1 MRRTL
6 IALAVA
12 SSLSVPSP
20 YRLLEPLWNLLSAL
34 KAGCG
39 MDPSG
44 LCAPA
49 STAPQV
55 PSDIGCGAD
64 PSGRC
69 TSAQSDIG
77 CGMDPNGR
85 PKCL

>member
-1 MRRTL
+1 MRRIL

-20 YRLLEPLWNLLSAL
+20 YRLLEPLWNLLSSLGSGAPVT

-49 STAPQV
+49 SASPQTQ
-55 PSDIGCGAD
+55 SEAGCGAD
-64 PSGRC
+64 PSGR
-69 TSAQSDIG
+69 S
-77 CGMDPNGR
+77 
-85 PKCL
+85 KCL